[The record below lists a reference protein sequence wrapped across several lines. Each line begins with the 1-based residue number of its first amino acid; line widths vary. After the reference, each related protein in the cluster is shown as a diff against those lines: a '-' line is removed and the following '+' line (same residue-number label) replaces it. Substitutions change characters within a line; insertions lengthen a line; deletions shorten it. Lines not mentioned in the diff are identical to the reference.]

1 MAIPISYN
9 IRNLIV
15 RKTTTIM
22 AALGI
27 ALTVAVLLAMLS
39 LVNGLKDALK
49 SSGSPTRVLVM
60 RKGATSELVSAITR
74 EGFQVIK
81 FKPGIAANAAKEP
94 EASLEIV
101 SVINLVSVDAP
112 DGVNVNLRGL
122 MPLGIELRGMKLTSG
137 RWFNTGRREVVVG
150 EAIAKRFPAAGMGKS
165 IRFGRGEWEVVGI
178 MASPGHGATDSE
190 IFGDLNQV
198 SADFERADA
207 LSSVLIQATDEVAA
221 DALVKNLEAD
231 QRLNVAA
238 ILESAYY
245 DKQTTSALPIQFLG
259 TFISIIMAVGSAFAA
274 TNTMF
279 AAVARR
285 SKEIGTL
292 RVLGFSKGSILLSF
306 FIESILLAG
315 LGGIIGCL
323 LVLPLNGLT
332 TGIGNFTTFS
342 ETAFSLS
349 VSPQIML
356 YGILFAMLLGA
367 LGGFF
372 PAQSAAKKEILV
384 ALRQI

>member
-1 MAIPISYN
+1 
-9 IRNLIV
+9 
-15 RKTTTIM
+15 M